1 MNFETEFRRVDRRKP
16 LACHQQIHQAIVRA
30 IEEEE
35 LEAGARIPA
44 ERKLAE
50 LCGVSRT
57 TVRLAMES
65 LVHQGYVE
73 KHAGSGIF
81 VAFQPTRRRVGC
93 MLPALNPYGR
103 YQWHV
108 LLAQSILREVRSRGY
123 EDVVYLMDSAEDYA
137 HLERDIG
144 RGWIDGLLS
153 VSLLEPMS
161 HSLPVVYVNL
171 KTDGFCVSIDY
182 PRMVRQGVEFLAAR
196 GRRKIALFTYESR
209 GEDAGQTE
217 QTFRGRT
224 EQAFRQILRE
234 CDLPFREEWV
244 VEVENLRDKG
254 RREEEGGKQ
263 ALLRLWQSRQ
273 RPDAILFIDDW
284 HGLGGM
290 QALMELGVEVP
301 DQVMI
306 ATHVNQGYDLPFPCP
321 TAKLQIDPRELAR
334 NMVDLLQEIW
344 DGKIEPREAL
354 VAPVLSPS

>member
-1 MNFETEFRRVDRRKP
+1 MNFENELRKVDRGKP
-16 LACHQQIHQAIVRA
+16 LACHQQIHQVVVRA
-30 IEEEE
+30 IEGGA

-81 VAFQPTRRRVGC
+81 VAFQPARRSVGC
-93 MLPALNPYGR
+93 MLPAVNPYGR

-144 RGWIDGLLS
+144 RGRIDGLLS
-153 VSLLEPMS
+153 VSLLDS
-161 HSLPVVYVNL
+161 VSCSLPVVYVNS
-171 KTDGFCVSIDY
+171 KMDGFCVNIDY
-182 PRMVRQGVEFLAAR
+182 SRMVRQGVEFLAAR
-196 GRRKIALFTYESR
+196 GRRKIALFTYKSK
-209 GEDAGQTE
+209 DKWAKQI
-217 QTFRGRT
+217 

-234 CDLPFREEWV
+234 CDLSFREEWF
-244 VEVENLRDKG
+244 VEVENLREKG
-254 RREEEGGKQ
+254 RPEEEGGKQ
-263 ALLRLWQSRQ
+263 ALLQLWQSRQ

-284 HGLGGM
+284 FGLGGM

-301 DQVMI
+301 DQVMV

-334 NMVDLLQEIW
+334 AMVDLLQEVW
-344 DGKIEPREAL
+344 DGKTGSREVM

>member
-1 MNFETEFRRVDRRKP
+1 MNFETELRKVDRRKL
-16 LACHQQIHQAIVRA
+16 LACHQQIHQTVVRA
-30 IEEEE
+30 IEEGE

-57 TVRLAMES
+57 TVRLALES

-81 VAFQPTRRRVGC
+81 VAFQPARRRVGC

-153 VSLLEPMS
+153 VSLLES
-161 HSLPVVYVNL
+161 VDHSLPVVYVNL
-171 KTDGFCVSIDY
+171 DTDGFCVGIDY
-182 PRMVRQGVEFLAAR
+182 SRMVRQGVEFLAAR
-196 GRRKIALFTYESR
+196 GRRRIALFTYESKVKGR
-209 GEDAGQTE
+209 GKTD
-217 QTFRGRT
+217 
-224 EQAFRQILRE
+224 QAFRRRIERAFREILQE

-244 VEVENLRDKG
+244 VEVEKVREKG
-254 RREEEGGKQ
+254 RPEEDGGRE

-301 DQVMI
+301 DQVMV
-306 ATHVNQGYDLPFPCP
+306 ATHVNLGYDLPFPCP
-321 TAKLQIDPRELAR
+321 TARLQVDPRELAR

-344 DGKIEPREAL
+344 DGRTEPRERL
-354 VAPVLSPS
+354 VVPILSSA

>member
-1 MNFETEFRRVDRRKP
+1 MNFETELGKVDRHKP
-16 LACHQQIHQAIVRA
+16 LACHQQIHRVIVRA
-30 IEEEE
+30 IKEGQ
-35 LEAGARIPA
+35 LEAGARLPA

-81 VAFQPTRRRVGC
+81 VAFQPTRRSVGC
-93 MLPALNPYGR
+93 VLPALNPYGR
-103 YQWHV
+103 YQWRV

-123 EDVVYLMDSAEDYA
+123 EDVVYLMDSAEDFA

-144 RGWIDGLLS
+144 RGRIDGLLS
-153 VSLLEPMS
+153 VGRLESVPD
-161 HSLPVVYVNL
+161 SLPIVYVNL
-171 KTDGFCVSIDY
+171 RTAGFRVYIDY
-182 PRMVRQGVEFLAAR
+182 SQMVRQGVEFLAAR
-196 GRRKIALFTYESR
+196 GRRRIALFTYR
-209 GEDAGQTE
+209 T
-217 QTFRGRT
+217 TGRMKGRA

-234 CDLPFREEWV
+234 CDLPFRKEWV
-244 VEVENLRDKG
+244 IEVEESIEVCRP
-254 RREEEGGKQ
+254 EEEGGRQ
-263 ALLRLWQSRQ
+263 ALLRLWQSRR

-301 DQVMI
+301 DQVMV

-344 DGKIEPREAL
+344 DGKTEPREVL
-354 VAPVLSPS
+354 VAPVLLPA